1 MSSTLSL
8 TSALAQAITHT
19 GTNSG
24 SKDLTVL
31 STNGKVLIEA
41 VTFNAGAISTVTT
54 LNMDGTLTLE
64 KSGAQIINHNH
75 DSLLT
80 IQSTGNTKIEAVTF
94 DAGAISTVTTLA
106 MGGAL
111 SGVTTLN
118 MDSTLT
124 LEKSGAQIIN
134 HNHASLL
141 TIQSTGNTKIEAVE
155 FNAGAVAS
163 MTTLNMDGTLTLET
177 SGAQIINHNHASL
190 LTIQSTGNTKI
201 EAVEFNAGA
210 VTSMTTLN
218 MDSTLTLEKSG
229 AQIINHNHDS
239 LLTIQSTGDT
249 KIEAVTFDAGAI
261 STVTT
266 LSMSGTLSLSSR
278 RGQAITHTGRSGSDH
293 LTVSSGGDV
302 LIEEVTFAGAAIS
315 TVTTLD
321 MSGAL
326 TGLTTLTASGE
337 IKTTG
342 GFLVTNTR
350 GIKGGTGT
358 NVDITGTACA
368 GDGGTGITLT
378 SWHGTIRN
386 SDACTLAAHSVSNS
400 AQVTMQTN
408 HRVGSGSYSG
418 GTVVASMCTGSNEAD
433 TGSTLN
439 VAQASLRVTIFQRD
453 FTTSNARFRFSI
465 FNSGSVQATGVR
477 IKICYIVIFSAT

>member
-118 MDSTLT
+118 MD
-124 LEKSGAQIIN
+124 
-134 HNHASLL
+134 
-141 TIQSTGNTKIEAVE
+141 
-155 FNAGAVAS
+155 
-163 MTTLNMDGTLTLET
+163 GTLTLET

-266 LSMSGTLSLSSR
+266 LSMSGTLSLSSG
-278 RGQAITHTGRSGSDH
+278 RGQAITHGGGANDH
-293 LTVSSGGDV
+293 LTVSSRFGNV
-302 LIEEVTFAGAAIS
+302 LIESVTFNTGAIS

-439 VAQASLRVTIFQRD
+439 VAQASLRVTIFQRE

-465 FNSGSVQATGVR
+465 FNTGKLQAAGVHV
-477 IKICYIVIFSAT
+477 KICYIVIFSAT